1 MYGVNRLSGNYRDIL
16 EMNERLKLGSRKLA
30 ANVRTWVW
38 PEAVG
43 QGVFAQSRPFK
54 ASPGFPIVNGR
65 SGMHCAYMEHATL
78 VRFLSGTLSPEVLA
92 GEIATEVGA
101 CNAACQAG
109 GSGYII
115 ITDGPSFE
123 VTREGA
129 GRLLAAIAEKRLS
142 FELANYVA
150 DCLIMSDDFDFA
162 DSAVR
167 DAIHFAEDDS
177 RPPTQDE
184 TIKAL
189 AMLG

>member
-1 MYGVNRLSGNYRDIL
+1 MIP
-16 EMNERLKLGSRKLA
+16 RLKTPK
-30 ANVRTWVW
+30 
-38 PEAVG
+38 VG
-43 QGVFAQSRPFK
+43 LSKPV
-54 ASPGFPIVNGR
+54 PGFPIADGR
-65 SGMHCAYMEHATL
+65 SGMHYAYMEHATL
-78 VRFLSGTLSPEVLA
+78 VEFLSGTLSPEVLA
-92 GEIATEVGA
+92 GEIATEVAA
-101 CNAACQAG
+101 CNAACEAG

-115 ITDGPSFE
+115 ITDGPCFE

-129 GRLLAAIAEKRLS
+129 GRLLVAIVEERLS

-162 DSAVR
+162 DDAVR

-189 AMLG
+189 AVLAA

>member
-1 MYGVNRLSGNYRDIL
+1 
-16 EMNERLKLGSRKLA
+16 
-30 ANVRTWVW
+30 
-38 PEAVG
+38 
-43 QGVFAQSRPFK
+43 
-54 ASPGFPIVNGR
+54 
-65 SGMHCAYMEHATL
+65 MEHATL
-78 VRFLSGTLSPEVLA
+78 VGFLSGTLSPEVQA
-92 GEIATEVGA
+92 GEISTEVGA

-129 GRLLAAIAEKRLS
+129 GRLLAAIAEERLS

-150 DCLIMSDDFDFA
+150 DCLIMSDDFDLA
-162 DSAVR
+162 DDAVR

-184 TIKAL
+184 MIKAL
-189 AMLG
+189 AMLC